1 MRTSIAT
8 VCLSGTLTDK
18 LHAAADAGFDG
29 VEIFEPDLV
38 ASPASPEEV
47 VALAARLG
55 LTLDLYQPFRDAEG
69 VTEAEFEGVLR
80 RARAKFALM
89 QRLGTDT
96 MLVCSNVATAT
107 IDDDEVS
114 ASQLRRLGEEA
125 AAHGVRIAYEALA
138 WGRFVNDYRRAW
150 RIVDL
155 ADHDAVGTCL
165 DSFHILSRG
174 HDPSAI
180 EEIPGSKIFFLQ
192 LADAPLLTMDVL
204 SWSRHYRLFPGEG
217 AFDLGT
223 FVAHVLRAGYD
234 GPLSLE
240 VFNDIFRQTDIAR
253 TARQARRS
261 LTWVEDV
268 VASEPDSDWD
278 LRTDSPTRLPSV
290 AEPSAFDFVE
300 VRADDTGDV
309 DVLLG
314 QLGFTF
320 RGRHRSKDARLWTE
334 GRARVVCNEQHA
346 RDVSPT
352 LAAVGF
358 EVADPAASAA
368 RAQALQAPAVYRRT
382 LANEQ
387 ELPAFRAPD
396 GTEVFLG
403 PVASSADAA
412 WVPEFEGGQENTG
425 PLLTGIDHVNL
436 AVPWQCF
443 DETVLF
449 YSSLLGLAADAS
461 SEVPSLNGLVR
472 SQVVRSTSGACRIA
486 LNVAPLAWDTSGL
499 PQHVAFSTDDIVTV
513 ARRAI
518 ERGLVPLAIPQNY
531 YDDLVARFELTVHEV
546 EAMAALG
553 LLHDRDASG
562 DFTHF
567 YTRTIGGVFFEVVQ
581 RRGSYE
587 GYGAPNAGVRLAAQH
602 RHDLRATD
610 VSGY

>member
-18 LHAAADAGFDG
+18 LQAAANAGFDG

-38 ASPASPEEV
+38 ASQASPEEV

-55 LTLDLYQPFRDAEG
+55 LTLDLYQPFRDADG

-89 QRLGTDT
+89 QRLGIGT

-107 IDDDEVS
+107 IDDDDVS

-138 WGRFVNDYRRAW
+138 WGRFVDDYRRAW
-150 RIVDL
+150 RIVEL
-155 ADHDAVGTCL
+155 ADHESVGTCL

-174 HDPSAI
+174 HDPAAI

-204 SWSRHYRLFPGEG
+204 SWSRHHRLFPGEG
-217 AFDLGT
+217 GFDLGA
-223 FVAHVLRAGYD
+223 FLGHVLRAGYE

-240 VFNDIFRQTDIAR
+240 VFNDIFRQTDVAR
-253 TARQARRS
+253 TALQARRS
-261 LTWVEDV
+261 LIWLEDL
-268 VASEPDSDWD
+268 VASTSAWESAPDP
-278 LRTDSPTRLPSV
+278 PTSLPAV

-300 VRADDTGDV
+300 VRADDTGEV

-334 GRARVVCNEQHA
+334 GPARVVCNEQHA
-346 RDVSPT
+346 RDRTPT
-352 LAAVGF
+352 MAAVGF
-358 EVADPAASAA
+358 EVADPTASAA
-368 RAQALQAPAVYRRT
+368 RARALRAPAVYRRT

-403 PVASSADAA
+403 PPASSADAA
-412 WVPEFEGGQENTG
+412 WVPEFEGGHGG
-425 PLLTGIDHVNL
+425 PSALLTGIDHVNL
-436 AVPWQCF
+436 AAPWQCF
-443 DETVLF
+443 DEAVLF
-449 YSSLLGLAADAS
+449 YSSLLGLAAES
-461 SEVPSLNGLVR
+461 SQEVPAPNGLVR
-472 SQVVRSTSGACRIA
+472 SQVVRSASGSCRLA
-486 LNVAPLAWDTSGL
+486 LNVAPLAWDASGF
-499 PQHVAFSTDDIVTV
+499 PQHVAFSTDDVEAV
-513 ARRAI
+513 ARRAVD
-518 ERGLVPLAIPQNY
+518 RGLVPLAIPQNY
-531 YDDLVARFELTVHEV
+531 YDDLMARFDLAATEV

-567 YTRTIGGVFFEVVQ
+567 YTATIGGIFFEVVQ
-581 RRGSYE
+581 RRGGYE
-587 GYGAPNAGVRLAAQH
+587 GYGATDAGVRLAAQH
-602 RHDLRATD
+602 RPGLASH
-610 VSGY
+610 